1 METEKVNT
9 GETAPDKDFLDRVD
23 EIADELRDMAQK
35 DRKNR
40 FVLLIAGDGP
50 LTTRL
55 IKGPAVRLK
64 NISGRSLA
72 KDEEGREV
80 MLGIIISWLGSID
93 QRFAPDIARALF
105 EMAVKKK
112 WYPARRQRR
121 KDESPKHE
129 LQ

>member
-40 FVLLIAGDGP
+40 FVLLIAGDGD

-55 IKGPAVRLK
+55 LQGHAGRLT

-72 KDEEGREV
+72 ADEEGREV

-93 QRFAPDIARALF
+93 QRFALGIAKALY
-105 EMAVKKK
+105 ESVKQ
-112 WYPARRQRR
+112 AS
-121 KDESPKHE
+121 KDEASRPKAE
-129 LQ
+129 A

>member
-9 GETAPDKDFLDRVD
+9 GEAAPDKDFLDRVD

-40 FVLLIAGDGP
+40 FVLLIAGDGD

-55 IKGPAVRLK
+55 LQGHAGRLT

-72 KDEEGREV
+72 ADEEGRTV
-80 MLGIIISWLGSID
+80 MIKIILSWLGAID
-93 QRFAPDIARALF
+93 SRIALDVTKALY
-105 EMAVKKK
+105 ETVK
-112 WYPARRQRR
+112 QI
-121 KDESPKHE
+121 PKE
-129 LQ
+129 EGSRPKAEA

>member
-23 EIADELRDMAQK
+23 EIAEELRDMAQK
-35 DRKNR
+35 DRENR
-40 FVLLIAGDGP
+40 VVLLIAGDGN

-55 IKGPAVRLK
+55 LQGHAGRLT

-72 KDEEGREV
+72 ADEEGREV

-93 QRFAPDIARALF
+93 QRFALGIAKALY
-105 EMAVKKK
+105 ESVKQVSKEETS
-112 WYPARRQRR
+112 R
-121 KDESPKHE
+121 PKAE
-129 LQ
+129 A

>member
-40 FVLLIAGDGP
+40 FVLLITGDGD

-55 IKGPAVRLK
+55 LQGHAGRLT

-72 KDEEGREV
+72 ADEEGREV

-93 QRFAPDIARALF
+93 QRLALGIAKVLY
-105 EMAVKKK
+105 ESV
-112 WYPARRQRR
+112 RQASKEEASR
-121 KDESPKHE
+121 PKAE
-129 LQ
+129 A

>member
-35 DRKNR
+35 DRENR
-40 FVLLIAGDGP
+40 FVLLLAGDGN

-55 IKGPAVRLK
+55 LQGHGDRLT
-64 NISGRSLA
+64 NITGRSLA
-72 KDEEGREV
+72 ADEEGRAI

-93 QRFAPDIARALF
+93 QRFALGIAKALY
-105 EMAVKKK
+105 ERVKQASKEE
-112 WYPARRQRR
+112 ASR
-121 KDESPKHE
+121 PKAE
-129 LQ
+129 A

>member
-23 EIADELRDMAQK
+23 EIAEELRDMAQK
-35 DRKNR
+35 DRENR
-40 FVLLIAGDGP
+40 VVLLIAGDGN

-55 IKGPAVRLK
+55 LQGHGGRLT

-72 KDEEGREV
+72 ADEEGREV

-93 QRFAPDIARALF
+93 QRFALGIAKALY
-105 EMAVKKK
+105 ERVKQASKEE
-112 WYPARRQRR
+112 ASR
-121 KDESPKHE
+121 PKAE
-129 LQ
+129 A

>member
-9 GETAPDKDFLDRVD
+9 GETAPDKDFLDRVG
-23 EIADELRDMAQK
+23 EIADELRDMVQK

-40 FVLLIAGDGP
+40 VVLLIAGDGN

-55 IKGPAVRLK
+55 IQGHGDRLT

-72 KDEEGREV
+72 ADEEGREV

-93 QRFAPDIARALF
+93 QRLALGIAKVLY
-105 EMAVKKK
+105 ESV
-112 WYPARRQRR
+112 RQASKEEVSR
-121 KDESPKHE
+121 PKAE
-129 LQ
+129 A

>member
-40 FVLLIAGDGP
+40 IVLLIAGDGD

-55 IKGPAVRLK
+55 IQGHGDRLT

-72 KDEEGREV
+72 ADEEGRKV

-93 QRFAPDIARALF
+93 QRFALGIAKALY
-105 EMAVKKK
+105 ESVKQASKEE
-112 WYPARRQRR
+112 ASR
-121 KDESPKHE
+121 PKAE
-129 LQ
+129 A

>member
-9 GETAPDKDFLDRVD
+9 GEAAPDKDFLDRVD

-40 FVLLIAGDGP
+40 FVLLIAGDGD

-55 IKGPAVRLK
+55 LQGHAGRLT

-72 KDEEGREV
+72 ADEEGREV

-93 QRFAPDIARALF
+93 QRLALGIAKVLY
-105 EMAVKKK
+105 ESV
-112 WYPARRQRR
+112 RQASKEEVSR
-121 KDESPKHE
+121 PKAE
-129 LQ
+129 A

>member
-23 EIADELRDMAQK
+23 EIAEALRDMAQK
-35 DRKNR
+35 DRENR
-40 FVLLIAGDGP
+40 FVLLIAGDGD

-55 IKGPAVRLK
+55 LQGHAGRLT

-72 KDEEGREV
+72 ADEEGREV

-93 QRFAPDIARALF
+93 QRFALGIEKALY
-105 EMAVKKK
+105 ESVKQASKEE
-112 WYPARRQRR
+112 ASR
-121 KDESPKHE
+121 PKAE
-129 LQ
+129 A